1 MWKEGQ
7 RRYESY
13 CSIVDI
19 VPGNTIFRC
28 PLYLEPDIFLHLL
41 LVPDERIPADD
52 GSTENV

>member
-1 MWKEGQ
+1 M
-7 RRYESY
+7 SP
-13 CSIVDI
+13 IAVLLI
-19 VPGNTIFRC
+19 LFLVNTIFRC